1 MWEWEEPG
9 TLGISNS
16 WPLCPEPRAPN
27 SYHFGPSLPQTV
39 TRSPSAPEPAPGSPP
54 REDEG
59 CGLPSLGG
67 WGLGAGRRRL
77 DSCRGGVG
85 TAVWAAGQGTHCSW
99 GHGYN
104 LTVLPFGV

>member
-54 REDEG
+54 PARG
-59 CGLPSLGG
+59 RGVRAPFSRR
-67 WGLGAGRRRL
+67 LGAGSGEEEAGFLQRWGRNR
-77 DSCRGGVG
+77 SVG
-85 TAVWAAGQGTHCSW
+85 CWAG
-99 GHGYN
+99 N
-104 LTVLPFGV
+104 PL